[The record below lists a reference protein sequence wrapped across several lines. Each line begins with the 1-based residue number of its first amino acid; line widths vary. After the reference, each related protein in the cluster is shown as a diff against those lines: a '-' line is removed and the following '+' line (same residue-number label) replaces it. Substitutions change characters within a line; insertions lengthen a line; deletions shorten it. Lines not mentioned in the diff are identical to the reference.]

1 MNENDVELRRIMGL
15 SRQAYLQ
22 GDYMYALNI
31 LADDVAPY
39 YNNNKDSLT
48 EEKLKTVTEAMVAGV
63 ENNDYETLLSLAAD
77 LSEYYDEQGW

>member
-15 SRQAYLQ
+15 ARQAYLQ

-39 YNNNKDSLT
+39 YNDNKDNFT
-48 EEKLKTVTEAMVAGV
+48 EEKLKTVTEAMVTGV
-63 ENNDYETLLSLAAD
+63 ENNDYETLLSLGAD
-77 LSEYYDEQGW
+77 LSEYYEEQGW